1 MNRDEAIQ
9 ALFSGTARGVAR
21 WNQCRTPE
29 VWGKAGRPG
38 GPLIDLKGAPLK
50 DAFLHNASLY
60 RVDLTGA
67 DLRHAKLRTANLT
80 ASRLDG
86 AKLGDADFSKASLN
100 AARVHDAPAVAAD
113 FHGANLRLA
122 DFSGSDLRF
131 ASFHNA
137 SLTRA
142 KFKGARLDGCR
153 VFGASVWDVDL
164 EGASQKGL
172 IITPPDEP
180 EITVDNFKVA
190 QFVYLLLNNQE
201 IRDVIDTITSR
212 AVLILGR
219 FSANRKTVLDALREA
234 LRGRGYSPILF
245 DFEKPAS
252 RSYRETIS
260 TLAHMSRFVIADL
273 TEAKVVL
280 QELERIVPDLPSVP
294 VQPILQAKARET
306 SVVETDYSPYPW
318 FLPVIR
324 YRSSADVAR
333 KPLDAILAAADSAA
347 KTRVHPRAR

>member
-1 MNRDEAIQ
+1 MDQQDAIR
-9 ALFSGTARGVAR
+9 ALLSGTARGVAR
-21 WNQCRTPE
+21 WNECRTPE

-38 GPLIDLKGAPLK
+38 GPLIDLRGARLK

-67 DLRHAKLRTANLT
+67 DLRHARLRKANLT

-86 AKLGDADFSKASLN
+86 AKLVAADFSHASLN
-100 AARVHDAPAVAAD
+100 AARVNLAPAMSAD
-113 FHGANLRLA
+113 FQGANLRLT

-142 KFKGARLDGCR
+142 KLKGARLDGCR

-164 EGASQKGL
+164 EGASQQGL

-190 QFVYLLLNNQE
+190 QFVYLLLNNRE
-201 IRDVIDTITSR
+201 IRDVIDSIASR

-219 FSANRKTVLDALREA
+219 FSENRKPVLDALRDA
-234 LRGRGYSPILF
+234 LRERGYSPILF

-294 VQPILQAKARET
+294 VQPILQARARET

-324 YRSSADVAR
+324 YRGAVDVVR
-333 KPLDAILAAADSAA
+333 KPLEAIVAAADRAV
-347 KTRVHPRAR
+347 KTRARPPVR